1 VRLASLGFFA
11 VLFALPSVAAADRL
25 AVIAL
30 DAPGHPTPVLE
41 ADQLGADL
49 IARGHRVIAG
59 ADAVARISTGNQG
72 AGPDWAAQI
81 LQSIGASRAAL
92 TRLDRAFASN
102 ITRQVGEDLVRR
114 GGGAGGAEVLVEW
127 CLLERQ
133 LALTASD
140 SAGAKRWLDAAVAYG
155 PDVELDPLRHPEDER
170 DLFARRRAALRSES
184 ASTLSITTT
193 PPAAEVWI
201 DGVRRCESPCS
212 VTLVPG
218 RHLARASTPAHA
230 PAIIDFEL
238 GPGASLSRRVGL
250 TAAYSGASLQAIS
263 AMLADPSRRSE
274 GAAAL
279 EPMARFL
286 DVDHVIAIVPEG
298 SELRVLV
305 APPASGRA
313 RMGTAVQAGLPAAVS
328 EQLIP
333 TTPPEGSEPSK
344 PWYAKTG
351 TWLVGAGLVTGA
363 VVGVLVL
370 GSKNQTPKGTITVRS
385 P

>member
-1 VRLASLGFFA
+1 LASLGFFA
-11 VLFALPSVAAADRL
+11 AFFALSSMAAADRL
-25 AVIAL
+25 AVVAL

-59 ADAVARISTGNQG
+59 ADTVARISTGNQG
-72 AGPDWAAQI
+72 AGPDWAAKI
-81 LQSIGASRAAL
+81 LQSIEASRAAL
-92 TRLDRAFASN
+92 TRLDRAFATN
-102 ITRQVGEDLVRR
+102 ITRQVGDDLVRR

-140 SAGAKRWLDAAVAYG
+140 SAGAKRWLDAAVTFG
-155 PDVELDPLRHPEDER
+155 PDVELDPLRHPEEER
-170 DLFARRRAALRSES
+170 DLFARRRVALRAE
-184 ASTLSITTT
+184 APSTLSITTT
-193 PPAAEVWI
+193 PAAAEVWV

-212 VTLVPG
+212 VTLLPG
-218 RHLARASTPAHA
+218 RHLVRASTPAHA
-230 PAIIDFEL
+230 PAVMDAEL

-263 AMLADPSRRSE
+263 AMLADPSRRGE

-286 DVDHVIAIVPEG
+286 DVDHVVAVVPEG
-298 SELRVLV
+298 TELRVLV
-305 APPASGRA
+305 APPAPGRS
-313 RMGTAVQAGLPAAVS
+313 RMGAAVQAGLSSAVA

-333 TTPPEGSEPSK
+333 TAPAEGAEPAK

-351 TWLVGAGLVTGA
+351 TWLVGVGVVAGA

-370 GSKNQTPKGTITVRS
+370 GSKNDTSKGTITVRS

>member
-11 VLFALPSVAAADRL
+11 AIFALPAVAAADRL
-25 AVIAL
+25 AIVAL

-49 IARGHRVIAG
+49 ISRGHRVIAG
-59 ADAVARISTGNQG
+59 ADTAARISTGNEG

-81 LQSIGASRAAL
+81 LQSIDASRAAL
-92 TRLDRAFASN
+92 TRLDRAFATN
-102 ITRQVGEDLVRR
+102 ITRQVGEDLVRH

-140 SAGAKRWLDAAVAYG
+140 SAGAKRWLDAAITFG
-155 PDVELDPLRHPEDER
+155 PDVELDPLRHPEEER
-170 DLFARRRAALRSES
+170 DLFARRRTVLRAES
-184 ASTLSITTT
+184 VATLSITTT
-193 PPAAEVWI
+193 PPAAEVWV
-201 DGVRRCESPCS
+201 DGVRRCESPCT
-212 VTLVPG
+212 VTLLPG
-218 RHLARASTPAHA
+218 RHLTRASTPAHA
-230 PAIIDFEL
+230 PAVIDTEL

-250 TAAYSGASLQAIS
+250 TAAYSGASLRAIS
-263 AMLADPSRRSE
+263 AMMADPSRRGE

-279 EPMARFL
+279 ETMARFL
-286 DVDHVIAIVPEG
+286 DVDHVIAVVPEG
-298 SELRVLV
+298 AELRVLV
-305 APPASGRA
+305 APPAAGRA
-313 RMGTAVQAGLPAAVS
+313 RMGTAVQSGLSTAVA

-333 TTPPEGSEPSK
+333 TAPPEGSEPSK
-344 PWYAKTG
+344 PWYAKPG
-351 TWLVGAGLVTGA
+351 TWLVGAGVVVGA

-370 GSKNQTPKGTITVRS
+370 GSKGDTSKGTITVRS